1 MADDIVAR
9 AKTLLSVDL
18 RYAPNRDVKL
28 LIEELV
34 DELVDE
40 RRDCRILE
48 AMIKDHRDTEQW
60 ANGKSQ

>member
-1 MADDIVAR
+1 MAEDIVAR

-48 AMIKDHRDTEQW
+48 AIIHEHRETEQW
-60 ANGKSQ
+60 KTGR